1 VSQATQERRTVS
13 SFELPELQP
22 AVRAFVEKPKRMLI
36 GGEWVDAIDGE
47 TFATIDPAAGKTL
60 THVAEAKSEDID
72 RAVKAARRA
81 LAGEWSRMSPS
92 DRGLLLY
99 RLADALE
106 ANADELAQIE
116 TLDNGKLYANA
127 RGNDL
132 PRVVEHF
139 RYFAGWCTKIDGEA
153 LTTGFPNMHV
163 NTRSEPVGVV
173 GAIIAWNF
181 PLSLAGWKVAPALAA
196 GCTVVLK
203 PAEQTPLTALRLGEL
218 VEEVGFPP
226 GVVNVCP
233 GFGETAG
240 DALVRHPGVALITF
254 TGSSEVGVRIAATAA
269 TTLKQTQLELGG
281 KTPNIVFDD
290 ADDLPNVAA
299 EAATAIFYESGQV
312 CNAGSR
318 LMVQSRVYDDL
329 VNGVVAEARK
339 LRLGPG
345 LAPDATLGPLVSE
358 QQVDRVTG
366 FLKEGSAAGANPLVG
381 GGRPGGELA
390 NGYFVEPTVLADVS
404 DEMTVCREEI
414 FGPAV
419 VVQPFESLE
428 EVAGRANASDYAL
441 SAGIW
446 TTDLRKAQKLAAML
460 DVGTVWTNCFG
471 LVDANVP
478 WGGFKKS
485 GYGKDCGREGLE
497 KFLRTKAVWT
507 QL

>member
-1 VSQATQERRTVS
+1 LITSL
-13 SFELPELQP
+13 ELPQLQP
-22 AVRAFVEKPKRMLI
+22 AVRTFLDKPKRMLI
-36 GGEWVDAIDGE
+36 GGEWVEALDGE
-47 TFATIDPAAGKTL
+47 TFPTIDPATGETLAQVAG
-60 THVAEAKSEDID
+60 AKSADID
-72 RAVKAARRA
+72 RAVQAARSA
-81 LAGEWSRMSPS
+81 LTGEWSRMSTS
-92 DRGLLLY
+92 DRGLLLL

-116 TLDNGKLYANA
+116 TLDNGKLYSNA

-139 RYFAGWCTKIDGEA
+139 RYFAGWCTKIGGET
-153 LTTGFPNMHV
+153 LTTGYPDMHV
-163 NTRSEPVGVV
+163 YTRSEPVGVV

-203 PAEQTPLTALRLGEL
+203 PAEQTPLTALRFGEL
-218 VEEVGFPP
+218 IQEVGFPA

-240 DALVRHPGVALITF
+240 EALVRHPGVAKITF
-254 TGSSEVGVRIAATAA
+254 TGSAEVGSRIAAAA
-269 TTLKQTQLELGG
+269 APTLKQVSLELGG
-281 KTPNIVFDD
+281 KSPNIVFDD
-290 ADDLPNVAA
+290 ADDLPQVAA
-299 EAATAIFYESGQV
+299 EAATAIFYDSGQV
-312 CNAGSR
+312 CCAGSR
-318 LMVQSRVYDDL
+318 LMVQSRVYDDI
-329 VNGVVAEARK
+329 VEGVVAAARK
-339 LRLGPG
+339 LRVGPG
-345 LAPDATLGPLVSE
+345 LSPDATLGPLVSK
-358 QQVDRVTG
+358 QQADRVSG
-366 FLKEGSAAGANPLVG
+366 FLSEGVAAGATALAG
-381 GGRPGGELA
+381 GGRAGGELA
-390 NGYFVEPTVLADVS
+390 NGCFIEPTVLVDVS
-404 DEMTVCREEI
+404 DDMTVCREEI

-428 EVAGRANASDYAL
+428 EIASRANVSDYAL

-446 TTDLRKAQKLAAML
+446 TSDLRKAEKLAAML
-460 DVGTVWTNCFG
+460 DVGTVWTNCYG

-478 WGGFKKS
+478 WGGFKRS

>member
-1 VSQATQERRTVS
+1 VATTLQV
-13 SFELPELQP
+13 PELQP
-22 AVRAFVEKPKRMLI
+22 AVRDFLEKPKRLLI
-36 GGEWVDAIDGE
+36 GGEWVESLDGE
-47 TFATIDPAAGKTL
+47 TFETVDPATGETL
-60 THVAEAKSEDID
+60 AHVAKAKAGDVD
-72 RAVKAARRA
+72 RAVQGARRA
-81 LAGEWSRMSPS
+81 LGGEWSRMSPS
-92 DRGLLLY
+92 DRGLLLF

-139 RYFAGWCTKIDGEA
+139 RYFAGWCTKIDGDSLA
-153 LTTGFPNMHV
+153 TGSPDMHV
-163 NTRSEPVGVV
+163 YTRREPVGVV

-218 VEEVGFPP
+218 MQEVGFPP
-226 GVVNVCP
+226 GVLNICP
-233 GFGETAG
+233 GFGDTAG
-240 DALVRHPGVALITF
+240 DALVRHPEVAMITF
-254 TGSSEVGVRIAATAA
+254 TGSAEVGARIAAAA
-269 TTLKQTQLELGG
+269 APTLKQVSLELGG
-281 KTPNIVFDD
+281 KSPNIVFDD
-290 ADDLPNVAA
+290 ADDLGRVAA
-299 EAATAIFYESGQV
+299 ESATAIFYESGQV
-312 CNAGSR
+312 CCAGSR
-318 LMVQSRVYDDL
+318 LMVQSRAYDEVVDGL
-329 VNGVVAEARK
+329 VEEARK

-345 LAPDATLGPLVSE
+345 LAPESTLGPLVSE
-358 QQVDRVTG
+358 VQAERVTG
-366 FLKEGSAAGANPLVG
+366 FLKEGMAAGARALT
-381 GGRPGGELA
+381 GGERAGGQLA
-390 NGYFVEPTVLADVS
+390 NGYFVEPTVIADVS

-428 EVAGRANASDYAL
+428 EVARRANASEYAL

-460 DVGTVWTNCFG
+460 EVGTVWTNCYG
-471 LVDANVP
+471 NVDANVP

>member
-1 VSQATQERRTVS
+1 VNQLTQERPLLTS
-13 SFELPELQP
+13 LELPELQP
-22 AVRAFVEKPKRMLI
+22 AVRIFLDNPKRMLI
-36 GGEWVDAIDGE
+36 GGKWVDALDGE
-47 TFATIDPAAGKTL
+47 TFATVDPATGETL
-60 THVAEAKSEDID
+60 AHVAEAKAEDIN
-72 RAVKAARRA
+72 RAVQAARRA
-81 LAGEWSRMSPS
+81 LEGEWSRMAPS
-92 DRGLLLY
+92 DRGLLLF

-106 ANADELAQIE
+106 AHADELAQIE
-116 TLDNGKLYANA
+116 TLDNGKLYSNA

-139 RYFAGWCTKIDGEA
+139 RYFAGWCTKVRGET
-153 LTTGFPNMHV
+153 LPTGFPDMHV
-163 NTRSEPVGVV
+163 YTRREPVGVV

-181 PLSLAGWKVAPALAA
+181 PLSLAGWKLAPALAA

-218 VEEVGFPP
+218 IDEVGFPP

-240 DALVRHPGVALITF
+240 DALVRHPGVAMITF
-254 TGSSEVGVRIAATAA
+254 TGSAEVGARIAAAA
-269 TTLKQTQLELGG
+269 APTLKQTSLELGG
-281 KTPNIVFDD
+281 KSPNIVFDD
-290 ADDLPNVAA
+290 ADDLSHVAA

-312 CNAGSR
+312 CCAGSR
-318 LMVQSRVYDDL
+318 LMVQSRVYDDV
-329 VNGVVAEARK
+329 VNGMVAHARK

-345 LAPDATLGPLVSE
+345 LELDATLGPLVSA
-358 QQVDRVTG
+358 QQAERVTG
-366 FLKEGSAAGANPLVG
+366 FLSEGVAAGATALVG
-381 GGRPGGELA
+381 GRRAGGELA
-390 NGYFVEPTVLADVS
+390 NGYFVEPTVLTDVS
-404 DEMTVCREEI
+404 DDMTVCREEI

-428 EVAGRANASDYAL
+428 EVARRANASEYAL

-446 TTDLRKAQKLAAML
+446 TSDLRKAEKLGAML
-460 DVGTVWTNCFG
+460 DVGTVWTNCYG

-497 KFLRTKAVWT
+497 KFLRTKAIWS